1 MTNQLKE
8 DSTTEFKSSFS
19 DATIESLVAFA
30 NTKGGRILI
39 GMDSKAKP
47 IKGFTIGDES
57 IQNWINEIKNK
68 TQPSLIPDADF
79 ITIEDT
85 VIVQLSIN
93 EFPIKPVSYK
103 GRYFKRIKNSNH
115 QLTTNEISELHL
127 QSLQLSWDSY
137 PYLDGYFDDLNKA
150 KISQFIK
157 RINNGGRFVLPK
169 DPFNALFILKL
180 IKKDSVTNAAMI
192 LFSKENYFIMFTL
205 EDLRRVQ
212 LSSMNE

>member
-1 MTNQLKE
+1 M
-8 DSTTEFKSSFS
+8 
-19 DATIESLVAFA
+19 
-30 NTKGGRILI
+30 
-39 GMDSKAKP
+39 
-47 IKGFTIGDES
+47 
-57 IQNWINEIKNK
+57 
-68 TQPSLIPDADF
+68 
-79 ITIEDT
+79 
-85 VIVQLSIN
+85 
-93 EFPIKPVSYK
+93 
-103 GRYFKRIKNSNH
+103 
-115 QLTTNEISELHL
+115 TTNEISELHL
-127 QSLQLSWDSY
+127 QSRQLSWDSY
-137 PYLDGYFDDLNKA
+137 PYLDGHFDDLNKA